1 MFGRDL
7 TTPLDFVSLHDQIK
21 VFEKNYFMPHLIY
34 TLYFNMTIPLQLIDK
49 KYLKLAAVFKN
60 YIDYF

>member
-1 MFGRDL
+1 MCGRDL
-7 TTPLDFVSLHDQIK
+7 TTPLDFVCLHDQIK
-21 VFEKNYFMPHLIY
+21 VFEKNYFMPYLIY
-34 TLYFNMTIPLQLIDK
+34 TLYLNMTIPLQLIDK